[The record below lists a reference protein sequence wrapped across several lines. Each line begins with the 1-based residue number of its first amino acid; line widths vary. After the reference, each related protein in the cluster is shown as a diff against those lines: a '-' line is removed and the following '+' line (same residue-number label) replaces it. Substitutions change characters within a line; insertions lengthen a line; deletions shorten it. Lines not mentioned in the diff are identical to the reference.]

1 MLSSKNLMKNKKK
14 KGFSLLEIVVSL
26 GLIALFIIPMG
37 NMVLGTVKINKAAE
51 DKQQASTVLQE
62 TVEYIKGLEEM
73 PIIGELLAL
82 ENGVSLTR
90 TADQINPDEVFS
102 EGETPKERMYFI
114 VEKEHETDYGFTVEG
129 EIYGKEVPTEID
141 DLIIIEEVE
150 DISGKIDGVLYYNY
164 KKTWVID
171 TPLNLTDAINIQK
184 PNRKEEFIADDKL
197 KIEDK
202 GNGIFKFGPKGEYKI
217 KRDKG
222 AILIILDGYT
232 VPFNFNID
240 ITGGKNV
247 VIYLYDKSGR
257 ITKNDIKNNN
267 INATIKIIKSGEGS
281 GNGGNGNIAG
291 SINISGSTTSLY
303 SFKAN
308 AIKEGKSVDSLS
320 ADFVK

>member
-26 GLIALFIIPMG
+26 GLIALFIIPVG

-51 DKQQASTVLQE
+51 NKQQASAVLQE
-62 TVEYIKGLEEM
+62 TVEYIKGLDEM
-73 PIIGELLAL
+73 PIVGESISL

-90 TADQINPDEVFS
+90 KIDQVNQDEIFA
-102 EGETPKERMYFI
+102 EGETPKKRMHFV
-114 VEKEHETDYGFTVEG
+114 VEQANETEYGFTVKG
-129 EIYGKEVPTEID
+129 EIYGKEILTEID
-141 DLIIIEEVE
+141 DIIITEEVE

-164 KKTWVID
+164 KKTWIID
-171 TPLNLTDAINIQK
+171 TPLNLTDAIKIQK
-184 PNRKEEFIADDKL
+184 PNRKEDFITDDQL

-217 KRDKG
+217 KRDNG

-232 VPFNFNID
+232 LPFNFNID

-257 ITKNDIKNNN
+257 ITKDDIKNTNS
-267 INATIKIIKSGEGS
+267 NATIKIIKSGEGS
-281 GNGGNGNIAG
+281 GNGGSGNITG
-291 SINISGSTTSLY
+291 SINISGSTTNLY

-308 AIKEGKSVDSLS
+308 AIKEGKSIDSLS
-320 ADFVK
+320 ADFIK